1 MGTTQNTLDSLST
14 HIDES
19 MGVRMRPTRVALSP
33 VASVKDIG
41 RRPLR
46 GFGKV
51 EIGQVVSD
59 PDQPRS
65 DFDAESLA
73 QLGADMHLRGQ
84 LHPIHV
90 RWSDELQKWVII
102 TGERR
107 WRAAQQVGLNWV
119 DCFFHE
125 EPLTRAQVLE
135 LQLVENLLR
144 EDLKPIEE
152 AHAFRDLMALNEWN
166 AKQVAESLRIPASKV
181 CRSLALLNLPLDIQQ
196 QVEDGQV
203 PARTAYELSKLNDDS
218 KRRRLAQEAAAGK
231 LTHDQA
237 ASVARRGRTQK
248 PQSPVSL
255 KRSFYAE
262 NGWTVTVSSRKS
274 GTYHDVEQAM
284 LEALDEVRLR
294 LNNNVRL

>member
-1 MGTTQNTLDSLST
+1 
-14 HIDES
+14 
-19 MGVRMRPTRVALSP
+19 
-33 VASVKDIG
+33 
-41 RRPLR
+41 
-46 GFGKV
+46 
-51 EIGQVVSD
+51 
-59 PDQPRS
+59 
-65 DFDAESLA
+65 
-73 QLGADMHLRGQ
+73 
-84 LHPIHV
+84 
-90 RWSDELQKWVII
+90 
-102 TGERR
+102 
-107 WRAAQQVGLNWV
+107 
-119 DCFFHE
+119 
-125 EPLTRAQVLE
+125 LTRAQVLE

-181 CRSLALLNLPLDIQQ
+181 CRSLALLNLPPDIQQ

-218 KRRRLAQEAAAGK
+218 KRRRLAQQAAAGE
-231 LTHDQA
+231 LTHAQA
-237 ASVARRGRTQK
+237 AAVARGGRTQNPK
-248 PQSPVSL
+248 SQVNL

-262 NGWTVTVSSRKS
+262 NGWTVTVSSRKP